1 MWRLRHFVKY
11 LAYHLGWLSGI
22 SALSLVMVVLF
33 TFKKNDCDSD
43 IAILFLSRGYDC
55 ISLLLRLTDL
65 AFASRILLNVKGV
78 FKNRKQPTAKH
89 LVRTRSRETDIF
101 ISRNYG
107 GLGKLGDQDV
117 TGVFQSLS
125 VKVMPRQFILD
136 SLITLT
142 LFQCHK
148 IADAARHSE
157 EAQLVG
163 SSSNNELVYFL
174 EANTLKKLIPFSEFG
189 DLLKKC
195 KA

>member
-1 MWRLRHFVKY
+1 
-11 LAYHLGWLSGI
+11 
-22 SALSLVMVVLF
+22 MVVLF
-33 TFKKNDCDSD
+33 RFKKNDCDSD
-43 IAILFLSRGYDC
+43 ITILFLSRGYDC
-55 ISLLLRLTDL
+55 LSLLLRLTDL

-78 FKNRKQPTAKH
+78 FMSRKQPTATH
-89 LVRTRSRETDIF
+89 LVRAMSRETDIF
-101 ISRNYG
+101 ISRNNG

-125 VKVMPRQFILD
+125 VKVKPIQFILD

-148 IADAARHSE
+148 IADAQSE
-157 EAQLVG
+157 G
-163 SSSNNELVYFL
+163 SSSNHELVYFL